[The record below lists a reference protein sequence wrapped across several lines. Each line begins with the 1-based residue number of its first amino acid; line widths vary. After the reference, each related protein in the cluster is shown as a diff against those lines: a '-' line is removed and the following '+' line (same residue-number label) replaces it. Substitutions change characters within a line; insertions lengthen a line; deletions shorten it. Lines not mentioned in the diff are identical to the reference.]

1 MVNNKVT
8 NSEANENLNNGTVLE
23 GKSAGENFLDKIK
36 RKHPDEY
43 EKYKNAKT
51 KAEKKSYENFLKTEF
66 KLLNP
71 LHDFIIT
78 NKLVPTKNV
87 DGKEMSLEDYL
98 KKVIDKKDS
107 LKDLV
112 AEAIQ
117 KANTEEK
124 LDKKKED
131 LSEVEKL
138 KKQLDD
144 KDSEIKDL
152 KAKSFFE
159 HGKNPEK
166 EKLNAWLFSMGAK
179 QGVLRTQ
186 MLTPKGMVRR
196 MKLNRIAKS
205 LQKIDKLNLNDGDRA
220 EKGVRYI
227 LNMTSFWK
235 GGRLTSSLRRGIR
248 GWIGYAR
255 KNPDKFGKQFKE
267 KFNNF
272 IPKPDLLKNKDE
284 KQFAEYIK
292 AKAEKF
298 RDDFVDKQVGRRNN
312 AKQDSK

>member
-1 MVNNKVT
+1 
-8 NSEANENLNNGTVLE
+8 
-23 GKSAGENFLDKIK
+23 LDKIK

-159 HGKNPEK
+159 H
-166 EKLNAWLFSMGAK
+166 
-179 QGVLRTQ
+179 
-186 MLTPKGMVRR
+186 
-196 MKLNRIAKS
+196 
-205 LQKIDKLNLNDGDRA
+205 
-220 EKGVRYI
+220 
-227 LNMTSFWK
+227 
-235 GGRLTSSLRRGIR
+235 
-248 GWIGYAR
+248 
-255 KNPDKFGKQFKE
+255 
-267 KFNNF
+267 
-272 IPKPDLLKNKDE
+272 
-284 KQFAEYIK
+284 
-292 AKAEKF
+292 
-298 RDDFVDKQVGRRNN
+298 
-312 AKQDSK
+312 